1 MVPTQE
7 AEQNAPN
14 DGVSPGWTGVSEH
27 LSRPRWCGVGDACA
41 VDTLQLH
48 SECLLPRKDVKYE
61 FVVWQNSAIPPWP
74 GDLSV
79 AI

>member
-1 MVPTQE
+1 MTGFLQVGPVYLSTYR
-7 AEQNAPN
+7 APA
-14 DGVSPGWTGVSEH
+14 GAAWEMPV
-27 LSRPRWCGVGDACA
+27 LS
-41 VDTLQLH
+41 DTLQLH